1 MQKLAYL
8 ELRRLTVFAVAIM
21 TAGCGKTASN
31 GAPTPLAE
39 PASVAEG
46 VQRLEPMIE
55 DLTNAISKNR
65 LATRDA
71 ELHDALFL
79 AGSVSSLAESA
90 TEAESDTTPET
101 ESPDAGQEDLANAS
115 YEFFQLLMKAHNRAH
130 GSVADESLTNQQFA
144 AQITTT
150 FESLKRAT
158 HSSSVDLNN

>member
-1 MQKLAYL
+1 MQKLAYR
-8 ELRRLTVFAVAIM
+8 ELRWLTVFAVAIM

-39 PASVAEG
+39 PTSVAEG

-90 TEAESDTTPET
+90 TEAEPDPET
-101 ESPDAGQEDLANAS
+101 EAPVSGQVDLANAS

-144 AQITTT
+144 AQITTA